1 MLWLLN
7 NKNSSNE
14 NITQTNI
21 EFCQFFIDSE
31 LVYNDGLNEI
41 YSRTNVNAN
50 TNTNTNAN
58 ANTNTN
64 MHEKIEKII
73 ENKNIIEY
81 DIQIKILNE
90 LIEFVNSK
98 NGEINVFSFKMNVNK
113 HLSKLFF
120 NFVYSIQNLR
130 MMPNLIESQYDLFE
144 NYHLKVYEIEKNI
157 QFVIETNKKNNII
170 TKYWI
175 GSNYEILCDFLT
187 KNKISY

>member
-7 NKNSSNE
+7 NKKSS
-14 NITQTNI
+14 NI

-41 YSRTNVNAN
+41 YSRTNTD
-50 TNTNTNAN
+50 TNTNTN
-58 ANTNTN
+58 
-64 MHEKIEKII
+64 MCEKMEKII

-81 DIQIKILNE
+81 DVQIKILNE

-98 NGEINVFSFKMNVNK
+98 NGQINVFSFKMNVNK

-120 NFVYSIQNLR
+120 NFVYKIQSLQR
-130 MMPNLIESQYDLFE
+130 MPNLIESQYDLFE
-144 NYHLKVYEIEKNI
+144 NYHLKVYEIRTDI

-175 GSNYEILCDFLT
+175 GSNYETLCDFLS
-187 KNKISY
+187 KNKIGY